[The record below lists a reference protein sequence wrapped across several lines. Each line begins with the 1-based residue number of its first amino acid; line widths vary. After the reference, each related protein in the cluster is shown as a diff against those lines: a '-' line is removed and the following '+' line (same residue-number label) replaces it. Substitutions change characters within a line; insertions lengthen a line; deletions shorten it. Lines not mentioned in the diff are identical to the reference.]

1 MYLYNSNLTFLS
13 FISFFVVVKFIW
25 GKSQRYFF
33 VFGGDANEVNIRI
46 KHRMYNTNG
55 WLIQ

>member
-1 MYLYNSNLTFLS
+1 MYYIIVILHS
-13 FISFFVVVKFIW
+13 FILSFFVVVKFIW
-25 GKSQRYFF
+25 GSRRNTFYF
-33 VFGGDANEVNIRI
+33 VFGGDANEVNIKI

>member
-1 MYLYNSNLTFLS
+1 MYLYNSNLTFFHTFSLRRRK
-13 FISFFVVVKFIW
+13 IYL
-25 GKSQRYFF
+25 GKSQKYFYF
-33 VFGGDANEVNIRI
+33 DFGGDANEVNIRI